1 MDVLDDMVVR
11 MLRMLLVRIPVM
23 ARRGHA
29 IAPMVLPVHGGVRI
43 GLPAQSTRDARRT
56 TASMSAHGRLAEVI
70 RGTGTDER
78 T

>member
-29 IAPMVLPVHGGVRI
+29 IASMVLPVHGGVRI
-43 GLPAQSTRDARRT
+43 GLPAQNTRDARRT